1 MTNAQIGQDIR
12 VFGEFNPTSII
23 LAPRFVQLNVIII
36 FIDTS
41 HGILSEYKAVLVNS

>member
-12 VFGEFNPTSII
+12 VFGEFNPTSVI
-23 LAPRFVQLNVIII
+23 LAPRFVQLNVYII

-41 HGILSEYKAVLVNS
+41 HGILSEYKAVLINS